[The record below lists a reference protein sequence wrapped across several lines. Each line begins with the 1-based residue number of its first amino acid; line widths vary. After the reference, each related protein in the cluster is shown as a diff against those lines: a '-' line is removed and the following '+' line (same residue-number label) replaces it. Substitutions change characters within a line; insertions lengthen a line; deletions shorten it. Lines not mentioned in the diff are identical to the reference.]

1 MECAGMFVL
10 MPRTEMAAS
19 GRWRTLVTR
28 SYRPIASSQELA
40 WLVGLVRHAGYFLGL
55 SFFFGSWTVG
65 SGVMSLSRESPA
77 IDAL

>member
-1 MECAGMFVL
+1 MFL
-10 MPRTEMAAS
+10 HTL